1 MNILAL
7 YPAPYDHQIRHDYN
21 ATIISGQKVYSYEE
35 SKLTSLKNENT
46 SIFPERSML
55 LGLKELNLIPEQ
67 IDKIVLPIKAVDDD
81 SRIEKALF
89 WDLFKF
95 NKNSD
100 SSFDEWKKATIVY
113 LPHHTGHIE
122 SAVYCSGLNE
132 TAFLSMDGGG
142 DWGDERNF
150 VFGEYK
156 NKKISIIAE
165 DYGLRTIASFHALI
179 TDSIGFNGGDNGKT
193 SGLAGYGSVKPEL
206 VKILQSY
213 LSISPSGI
221 AFNRKRFQRSD
232 LKISRIDPSAYDRAK
247 YLNSTPSQTNVLREV
262 VGFLPQDIAATGE
275 YVLQISILELLR
287 LLRTNTKMSNIV
299 LTGGLFQN
307 VALNNA
313 ILESNLFE
321 NVYVPMAPSDAG
333 LSLGFAIHM
342 KNQLSKKAESSESE
356 KEISP
361 FLGPSFSEAEV
372 LKQLNDHRVI
382 HTKLIEPEK
391 TAAELISK
399 GNVLG
404 WFQGRA
410 EFGPRSLG
418 ARSILADPR
427 FFESKSRV
435 NLKLKK
441 RDWFMPYAPSI
452 LEEFSEEWLENSK
465 FSPYM
470 QFALR
475 IKSDKRVNIPAA
487 VHVDG
492 TSRVHSVRKEWNPK
506 YWNLIN
512 EFYRL
517 TEIPLVLNTSFNR
530 HGISTISTPKQAIE
544 HLLSGNM
551 DFLIIDDYLVSLE
564 ENRKFTVE
572 TEGFIETEKEML
584 GQMVLDRYRLVLML
598 GNDKEIDNYM
608 NDARESGFNLDG

>member
-7 YPAPYDHQIRHDYN
+7 YPAPYDHQVRHDYN
-21 ATIISGQKVYSYEE
+21 ATIISGEKIYSYEE

-55 LGLKELNLIPEQ
+55 LGLKELNLLPEE
-67 IDKIVLPIKAVDDD
+67 IDKIVLPVKAAADD

-95 NKNSD
+95 NKQNEKN
-100 SSFDEWKKATIVY
+100 FDDWKKEKLLY

-122 SAVYCSGLNE
+122 LAVYCSGLME

-150 VFGEYK
+150 VFGEYRD
-156 NKKISIIAE
+156 NAIFVLEE
-165 DYGLRTIASFHALI
+165 DFGLNSIASFHALL

-193 SGLAGYGSVKPEL
+193 SGLAGYGAVRPEL
-206 VKILQSY
+206 VKKLQTF
-213 LSISPSGI
+213 LKISQSGI
-221 AFNRKRFQRSD
+221 EFNRKRFQRSD
-232 LKISRIDPSAYDRAK
+232 LQISKIDPCAYDRAK
-247 YLNSTPSQTNVLREV
+247 YLNSTPSQTNILKEV
-262 VGFLPQDIAATGE
+262 IGFLPQDIAATGE
-275 YVLQISILELLR
+275 YVLQKSVLELLE
-287 LLRTNTKMSNIV
+287 LLSRRTKMSNIV

-313 ILESNLFE
+313 ILESKLFD

-333 LSLGFAIHM
+333 LSLGFAIHIRN
-342 KNQLSKKAESSESE
+342 KLSKEAKSQVS
-356 KEISP
+356 KGEISP
-361 FLGPSFSEAEV
+361 YLGPSFSEAEI
-372 LKQLNDHRVI
+372 LKQLNDHRII
-382 HTKLIEPEK
+382 HHKLIEPEK
-391 TAAELISK
+391 TAAELISN
-399 GNVLG
+399 GYVLG

-418 ARSILADPR
+418 SRSILADPR

-452 LEEFSEEWLENSK
+452 LEEFSEEWLENTK

-475 IKSDKRVNIPAA
+475 IKSDKKVDIPAA

-512 EFYRL
+512 EFYKL
-517 TEIPLVLNTSFNR
+517 TKIPLVLNTSFNR

-551 DFLIIDDYLVSLE
+551 DFLIIDDFFISLE
-564 ENRKFTVE
+564 ENRKFPE
-572 TEGFIETEKEML
+572 KSDAKIDTEEEL
-584 GQMVLDRYRLVLML
+584 LNLMVLDRFRLVSLV
-598 GNDKEIDNYM
+598 G
-608 NDARESGFNLDG
+608 DANEVSSFLNEAQSSGFNCS